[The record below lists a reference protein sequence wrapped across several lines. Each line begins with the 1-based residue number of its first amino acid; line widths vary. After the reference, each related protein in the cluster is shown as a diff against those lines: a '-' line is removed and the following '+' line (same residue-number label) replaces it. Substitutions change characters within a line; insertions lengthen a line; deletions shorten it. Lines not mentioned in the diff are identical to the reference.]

1 MVNHNFPNIKL
12 LFHWRDTPC
21 PDTAIFGEVVK
32 ALNTKSRV
40 AKSTQSAGSCSY
52 RKMLQLKMVIYHE
65 DRGYAQEIIWVMW
78 VSWVSNKKKWIYRF
92 TLEEDNQHNNR
103 QL

>member
-1 MVNHNFPNIKL
+1 MSRHSHFWL
-12 LFHWRDTPC
+12 S
-21 PDTAIFGEVVK
+21 AK

-40 AKSTQSAGSCSY
+40 AKSTQCAGSCSY